1 MDVYEPTQYNH
12 STDLLK
18 TMIDTTR
25 YCSLII
31 HAAIA
36 RGDQPSYDAA
46 WNSGTNDSG
55 EPAIGISV
63 WEMRG
68 RVTTTIV

>member
-1 MDVYEPTQYNH
+1 
-12 STDLLK
+12 
-18 TMIDTTR
+18 MIDTTR
-25 YCSLII
+25 YGSLII

-55 EPAIGISV
+55 EPVIAISV
-63 WEMRG
+63 
-68 RVTTTIV
+68 